1 MFTVGVTDVM
11 MEEGIEFDGIIG
23 VSAGATFGCNF
34 KSHQPS
40 RALRYSIRF
49 RNDRRYMGLYS
60 LFTSGDLVNAEFC
73 YRTVPNQYDLFDYDR
88 FEQDRTEFQVVCT
101 DALTGQPVY
110 KRLDS
115 LRGEAMDWLRA
126 SASMPIVSRPVHV
139 AGRTLLDGGIADS
152 IPLKHFQQEGYG
164 RCVVVLT
171 QPEGF
176 RKHQTK
182 ALPLFRLLMKRYPCI
197 TEAMARRHVMYNG
210 QLDYLHSQEE
220 QGNALVI
227 YPHDTLPI
235 GRVQQDKK
243 RMERVYR
250 MGREAAVEALPR
262 LKEFMSKT
270 RKVIGMGET
279 IMDIIFRNGQPRAAV
294 HGGSS
299 FNSIVSVG
307 RAGVPCVFVG
317 DTGADIVGRQTLD
330 FMRANHVGTDYCPM
344 RPDMKSAVSLAY
356 LDDNGDASYVFYKQK
371 PEAPKEWTLPQI
383 DADDV
388 LLYGS

>member
-49 RNDRRYMGLYS
+49 RNERRYMGLYS

-182 ALPLFRLLMKRYPCI
+182 TLPLFRLLMKRYPCI

-262 LKEFMSKT
+262 LKEFM
-270 RKVIGMGET
+270 RK
-279 IMDIIFRNGQPRAAV
+279 DQ
-294 HGGSS
+294 
-299 FNSIVSVG
+299 
-307 RAGVPCVFVG
+307 G
-317 DTGADIVGRQTLD
+317 D
-330 FMRANHVGTDYCPM
+330 
-344 RPDMKSAVSLAY
+344 
-356 LDDNGDASYVFYKQK
+356 
-371 PEAPKEWTLPQI
+371 E
-383 DADDV
+383 
-388 LLYGS
+388 

>member
-11 MEEGIEFDGIIG
+11 MEEGIEFDGMIG

-88 FEQDRTEFQVVCT
+88 FEQDSTEFQVVCT

-152 IPLKHFQQEGYG
+152 IPLKHF
-164 RCVVVLT
+164 
-171 QPEGF
+171 
-176 RKHQTK
+176 
-182 ALPLFRLLMKRYPCI
+182 
-197 TEAMARRHVMYNG
+197 
-210 QLDYLHSQEE
+210 LHSQEE

-250 MGREAAVEALPR
+250 MGREAATEALPR
-262 LKEFMSKT
+262 LKEFM
-270 RKVIGMGET
+270 RK
-279 IMDIIFRNGQPRAAV
+279 DQ
-294 HGGSS
+294 
-299 FNSIVSVG
+299 
-307 RAGVPCVFVG
+307 G
-317 DTGADIVGRQTLD
+317 D
-330 FMRANHVGTDYCPM
+330 
-344 RPDMKSAVSLAY
+344 
-356 LDDNGDASYVFYKQK
+356 
-371 PEAPKEWTLPQI
+371 E
-383 DADDV
+383 
-388 LLYGS
+388 